1 MIGLDTNI
9 LVRFFTSD
17 DVAMTA
23 RSRQIL
29 EEAEDRGETLCV
41 NAIVLCELL
50 WTLKSSP
57 YRFSREALA
66 RVVESILETP
76 LFLVPFHTEV
86 GRALRRFE
94 TGKADFA
101 DYLIGELNSKTGC
114 GVTLTFDRRLASAPA
129 FGSAYAED

>member
-1 MIGLDTNI
+1 MIGLDTNV

-17 DVAMTA
+17 DEVMTA
-23 RSRQIL
+23 RSRSIL
-29 EEAEDRGETLCV
+29 EEAEDQGETVCI
-41 NAIVLCELL
+41 NEIVLCELL

-76 LFLVPFHTEV
+76 LFSVPYRTEV

-94 TGKADFA
+94 AGKGDFA
-101 DYLIGELNSKTGC
+101 DYLIGEVNSKIGC
-114 GVTLTFDRRLASAPA
+114 DVTLTFDRNLAGAPT
-129 FGSAYAED
+129 FRSAYAED